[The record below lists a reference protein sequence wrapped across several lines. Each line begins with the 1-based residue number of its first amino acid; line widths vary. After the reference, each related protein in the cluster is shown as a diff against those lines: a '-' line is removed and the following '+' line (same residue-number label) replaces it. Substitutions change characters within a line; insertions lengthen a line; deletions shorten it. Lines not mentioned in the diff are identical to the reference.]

1 MRNLTTEQN
10 LKNKLEKP
18 LIDWFI
24 QIVHLSPVE
33 KDKQTNKQ
41 TINDESLRDIKN
53 QVNLFD
59 VGVTRAA
66 WQVNPILLNP
76 LNQ

>member
-18 LIDWFI
+18 LMNLFI
-24 QIVHLSPVE
+24 QIFHLSPVE

-41 TINDESLRDIKN
+41 STTKVFE
-53 QVNLFD
+53 
-59 VGVTRAA
+59 T
-66 WQVNPILLNP
+66 
-76 LNQ
+76 